1 MGVDSRLKDLVHQFV
16 ITLQNQLPD
25 FSMERYV
32 RLFESR
38 YPEELRDRPTRNK
51 VTLYLMVSELEYE
64 LNRTAFYHVYPSLKN
79 VSYGK
84 SLLSIRQSLNA
95 DLMCL
100 QNKPGFYNLS
110 RELVGYFDLHSH
122 DLGFW

>member
-110 RELVGYFDLHSH
+110 QELVCYFDLHSH

>member
-110 RELVGYFDLHSH
+110 RELVCYFDLHSH

>member
-100 QNKPGFYNLS
+100 QNKPGFYNVS
-110 RELVGYFDLHSH
+110 RELVCYFNLHPH

>member
-1 MGVDSRLKDLVHQFV
+1 MKDLVHQFV

-38 YPEELRDRPTRNK
+38 YPEELRDRATRNK

-64 LNRTAFYHVYPSLKN
+64 LNRTAFYHVYSSLKN
-79 VSYGK
+79 VSSGS
-84 SLLSIRQSLNA
+84 SLNTIRQSLNA